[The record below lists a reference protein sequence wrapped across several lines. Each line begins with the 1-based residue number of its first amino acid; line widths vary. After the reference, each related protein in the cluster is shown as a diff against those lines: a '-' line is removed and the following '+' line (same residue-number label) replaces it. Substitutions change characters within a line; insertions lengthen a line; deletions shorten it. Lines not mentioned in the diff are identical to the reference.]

1 MNYTRSIKKC
11 DSWVA
16 CAYMADKETIGF
28 EHHPDRK
35 VLYQYVYY
43 GSAKIGTP
51 FSSKYRLINQKG
63 HLVDVK
69 EFYMRDII
77 YDFVEDTSMWGF
89 NTLNDDDD
97 WDGRLINETF
107 TAEGQSVLVCLDGS
121 PIVNNITLSRYDYD
135 ELTSG
140 KIYNIIPDNGV
151 LALFTK
157 I

>member
-63 HLVDVK
+63 HLVNVK

-97 WDGRLINETF
+97 WDGRLINE
-107 TAEGQSVLVCLDGS
+107 VLVSEGVAVQMAVA
-121 PIVNNITLSRYDYD
+121 PNHKHINTLHKAEVEASRYG
-135 ELTSG
+135 LGLHSRC
-140 KIYNIIPDNGV
+140 
-151 LALFTK
+151 
-157 I
+157 